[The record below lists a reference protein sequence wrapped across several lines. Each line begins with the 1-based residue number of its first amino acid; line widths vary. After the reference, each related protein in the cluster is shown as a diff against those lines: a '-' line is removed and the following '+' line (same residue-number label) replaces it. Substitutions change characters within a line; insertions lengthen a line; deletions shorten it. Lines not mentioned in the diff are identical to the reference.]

1 MSRSFFDP
9 VRYRK
14 SQEGA
19 SSYHKTYI
27 AALLAGML
35 VLAGCGGG
43 GSVCNPESDEYQ
55 CLGKEAFE
63 EQEQAKDE
71 AGKLQAAVTALTS
84 ALKVAESAGEN
95 VTDEQIKAITDAHT
109 DLKTELDDATETDE
123 TAAQKAYDDAVLRL
137 ATVRANKSA
146 GDAKLA
152 LETARMGRETAQ
164 KGELTSADTALSTAL
179 STALDADDEDVT
191 EDMVTAITD
200 ARAALEAALRRAVDV
215 SDEDKAQYQRNVE
228 DSSLKLQTVQAKRQ
242 IAIAAEKA
250 EEERNQLANAAKRAD
265 AASLKAALDDSSI
278 PGARNAGFVDA
289 NKTSDPVDA
298 LHGWTGA
305 KHEKKTGSKV
315 TGEGYLYTK
324 LGKVTPGKIFGGS
337 TLASATTPHM
347 YQLKPVAASLLLAPG
362 EIANGYTIGLNDIT
376 KNDPAKIRVDGFTAT
391 AGSQPFKKPQEDAD
405 EANDLIIIPGSYH
418 GVPGDYR
425 CLVGDNGSC
434 HVNFNTKGQTFAV
447 SSASLVFIPDNP
459 NARVTAAEAPKLA
472 EYGWWLDK
480 SKDDWTVDVFAG
492 QASDQDLALGD
503 AVSLPDDGGT
513 AKYVGGAAGKYAFS
527 SLLGDSHEAG
537 HFTAKVTL
545 NAKFGATASA
555 RDASARD
562 TISGTVD
569 EFKGDAEG
577 MEGWSV
583 SLGESLI
590 GEHFE
595 TSGITSDSDN
605 GEIPGF
611 TGGSTF
617 DGTTTPSTQSE
628 VTWSLSDDDASP
640 ATGGE
645 WKGQLW
651 ALENGVPTVAT
662 GTFRAEYGSDATM
675 VGAFGADKQ

>member
-1 MSRSFFDP
+1 M
-9 VRYRK
+9 
-14 SQEGA
+14 
-19 SSYHKTYI
+19 KTRIYI

-35 VLAGCGGG
+35 ALAGCGGG
-43 GSVCNPESDEYQ
+43 GSSDPGPSERMQ
-55 CLGKEAFE
+55 MEM
-63 EQEQAKDE
+63 QALE
-71 AGKLQAAVTALTS
+71 TATGNLETALK
-84 ALKVAESAGEN
+84 AAEDAGDD
-95 VTDEQIKAITDAHT
+95 VTDEQITAITTAWNA
-109 DLKTELDDATETDE
+109 LKAELDKDNEADE
-123 TAAQKAYDDAVLRL
+123 TTAQAAYDGAVSRL
-137 ATVRANKSA
+137 NVVRANKRA
-146 GDAKLA
+146 GDASNA

-179 STALDADDEDVT
+179 STALDADAEDVT

-228 DSSLKLQTVQAKRQ
+228 DSSLKLQTVQAKRD
-242 IAIAAEKA
+242 IAKAAEA
-250 EEERNQLANAAKRAD
+250 TREANQRAGNAAKRAD
-265 AASLKAALDDSSI
+265 AASLKAALDESSI
-278 PGARNAGFVDA
+278 PGTRNAGFVNA

-305 KHEKKTGSKV
+305 KHEDKTGSKV

-347 YQLKPVAASLLLAPG
+347 YQLEPVAASLRLTVG

-492 QASDQDLALGD
+492 QASGQNLALGD

-555 RDASARD
+555 RD

-595 TSGITSDSDN
+595 TSGITSGSNN

-611 TGGSTF
+611 TGGSTV

-675 VGAFGADKQ
+675 VGAFGADKE